1 MRQAFNPQT
10 TLNNSLVEL
19 RPLRRDDFHNLFEIA
34 SDPKL
39 WEQHPAKERSQEEG
53 FRKFFEEALQTRSA
67 YAIVN
72 KATQEIIGT
81 SRYHPSSD
89 CEKAIEIGWTFI
101 ARKLWGGHFNAAV
114 KNLMLQHA
122 FKHFEIVL
130 FYIDKN
136 NLRSQKAIEKIGG
149 IKIESIYGIELT
161 RRSPNNLIYAI
172 DKNAFSVKDEK

>member
-1 MRQAFNPQT
+1 MHPFNPQSR
-10 TLNNSLVEL
+10 LLNSLVEL
-19 RPLRRDDFHNLFEIA
+19 RPLRQDDFHKLFEIA
-34 SDPKL
+34 SDTKL

-67 YAIVN
+67 YAIIN

-81 SRYHPSSD
+81 SRYHPSPD
-89 CEKAIEIGWTFI
+89 YEKAIEIGWTFI
-101 ARKLWGGHFNAAV
+101 ARKLWGGPYNAAV

-130 FYIDKN
+130 FYIDKDN
-136 NLRSQKAIEKIGG
+136 KRSQKANEKIGG
-149 IKIESIYGIELT
+149 VKIESIKGIRLT

-172 DKNAFSVKDEK
+172 DKNAFSFNDEK